1 MISHSY
7 RMYIKKMRS
16 IVLTTLGVIL
26 FSILYNKSKK
36 NEINSSNNQGM
47 IMTVYINSKRILIKN
62 EIYCLNSLW
71 NENDCSYTERVLKE

>member
-62 EIYCLNSLW
+62 EIYCPNSLW

>member
-1 MISHSY
+1 MICHSY
-7 RMYIKKMRS
+7 RIYIKKLRS

-47 IMTVYINSKRILIKN
+47 IITVHINSKRILIN
-62 EIYCLNSLW
+62 N
-71 NENDCSYTERVLKE
+71 